1 MKLESITLRLRP
13 RGPYEATDLGVRLVQ
28 RNARAAYAAWCVFV
42 LPACLFMLPLVTV
55 ASWLPALAIWWLKPL
70 YDRVVL
76 FVLSR
81 AVFGE
86 QVRLA
91 DLAVEWRQI
100 LGNGLVWALT
110 FRRFDFA
117 RSFTLP
123 LDVLER
129 VTGKRRRQRSRVLQ
143 KSARGNA
150 VLLTIAWLH
159 IEQALVFSLVMLVTM
174 LLPLYADVPVFAWLF
189 GDDGPLWF
197 KAVVPLFFIGALS
210 IAEPFYV
217 ASGFTLYLN
226 RRIDLEAWDIELD
239 LKRNIRDDA
248 GEALERAA

>member
-1 MKLESITLRLRP
+1 MKLESITIKLRP

-28 RNARAAYAAWCVFV
+28 RNARALYAAWFVFV
-42 LPACLFMLPLVTV
+42 LPICLFTLPLVLV
-55 ASWLPALAIWWLKPL
+55 EPWVPLLVVWWLHPL
-70 YDRVVL
+70 FDRVAL

-91 DLAVEWRQI
+91 DLAAGWRDI
-100 LGNGLVWALT
+100 LGNGLIWAIT

-150 VLLTIAWLH
+150 VLLTLAWLN
-159 IEQALVFSLVMLVTM
+159 IKLVWIVSLLMLVAM
-174 LLPLYADVPVFAWLF
+174 LLPLYAEVPVFDWAF
-189 GDDGPLWF
+189 GDEGPLWF
-197 KAVVPLFFIGALS
+197 KTVLPLCFVIAMS

-217 ASGFTLYLN
+217 ASGFTLYLS

-239 LKRNIRDDA
+239 FRRNIRD
-248 GEALERAA
+248 EADLQERVA